1 MKCDCKQALE
11 AKLLE
16 KLKQETPDGA
26 NHSAHLSG
34 YGMVIVGNK
43 FTYRPCMEVIQ
54 SVDLPRKAGGWKNTK
69 PKLNMF
75 FSYCPFCGKSV
86 NAEKPSD
93 VEGGAA
99 FLDFMPEWAVKRAT
113 GFLEVGVQLATK
125 DGRRIGNA
133 YVSALESIP
142 GKGFLV
148 TIVTD
153 IGNSAQLNEQELK
166 ELFFDPVWVMDVR
179 ERQGRSNQPVECGAA
194 CADKSTSSE
203 MLAALIVA
211 RETICFDRNA
221 YAEANTPKGG
231 RRIDLYDRD
240 VLADYDAA
248 LLQINAAIVKGGAA

>member
-1 MKCDCKQALE
+1 MNCDCKQALE

-16 KLKQETPDGA
+16 KLKQGTPDGA
-26 NHSAHLSG
+26 NHSVSLSG
-34 YGMVIVGNK
+34 YGLVIVGNK
-43 FTYRPCMEVIQ
+43 MGYRPCMDVSQ
-54 SVDLPRKAGGWKNTK
+54 SVDLPRKAGGFKNTK

-86 NAEKPSD
+86 NAQKPED

-99 FLDFMPEWAVKRAT
+99 
-113 GFLEVGVQLATK
+113 
-125 DGRRIGNA
+125 
-133 YVSALESIP
+133 
-142 GKGFLV
+142 
-148 TIVTD
+148 
-153 IGNSAQLNEQELK
+153 
-166 ELFFDPVWVMDVR
+166 
-179 ERQGRSNQPVECGAA
+179 
-194 CADKSTSSE
+194 CADQSTSSE

-231 RRIDLYDRD
+231 RRIDPHDRD